1 MAAFGD
7 GLRSAMDITE
17 RFKNA
22 ILCQDCDSICL
33 MNKAIKAELN
43 KAYRQNV
50 VYGYVFM
57 NGMDAVEIYRAGAE
71 WDIPE
76 KQTASGLRLDKDRVL
91 EGFRDYLEGHLK
103 MGVEYARTLTKGRN
117 AIDWHLYEK
126 DTETIDLSE
135 TGFQPAI
142 PLNIETGSQSE
153 LSAELSQMLTLPQEV
168 AGQNITGKVM
178 ATVVIE
184 ADGAVSKVEI
194 TSSPHPALSETVTDC
209 IYRMRFMPAK
219 YDRKCV
225 ASVAIIPVLF

>member
-1 MAAFGD
+1 M
-7 GLRSAMDITE
+7 L
-17 RFKNA
+17 
-22 ILCQDCDSICL
+22 
-33 MNKAIKAELN
+33 
-43 KAYRQNV
+43 V
-50 VYGYVFM
+50 
-57 NGMDAVEIYRAGAE
+57 
-71 WDIPE
+71 
-76 KQTASGLRLDKDRVL
+76 
-91 EGFRDYLEGHLK
+91 
-103 MGVEYARTLTKGRN
+103 
-117 AIDWHLYEK
+117 
-126 DTETIDLSE
+126 
-135 TGFQPAI
+135 I

-219 YDRKCV
+219 YDGKCV

>member
-22 ILCQDCDSICL
+22 ILCQVCDSICL

-76 KQTASGLRLDKDRVL
+76 NKRPADCGLIRTGCLKVSGIIW
-91 EGFRDYLEGHLK
+91 RD
-103 MGVEYARTLTKGRN
+103 
-117 AIDWHLYEK
+117 I
-126 DTETIDLSE
+126 
-135 TGFQPAI
+135 
-142 PLNIETGSQSE
+142 
-153 LSAELSQMLTLPQEV
+153 
-168 AGQNITGKVM
+168 
-178 ATVVIE
+178 
-184 ADGAVSKVEI
+184 
-194 TSSPHPALSETVTDC
+194 
-209 IYRMRFMPAK
+209 
-219 YDRKCV
+219 
-225 ASVAIIPVLF
+225 

>member
-1 MAAFGD
+1 
-7 GLRSAMDITE
+7 
-17 RFKNA
+17 
-22 ILCQDCDSICL
+22 
-33 MNKAIKAELN
+33 
-43 KAYRQNV
+43 
-50 VYGYVFM
+50 
-57 NGMDAVEIYRAGAE
+57 
-71 WDIPE
+71 
-76 KQTASGLRLDKDRVL
+76 
-91 EGFRDYLEGHLK
+91 

-135 TGFQPAI
+135 NGFQPAI

-184 ADGAVSKVEI
+184 ADGAV
-194 TSSPHPALSETVTDC
+194 TDC

-219 YDRKCV
+219 YDGKCV